1 MISVKAAEA
10 GWTVEIEGLEA
21 RRIRRS
27 PQGFPLPPE
36 QEVADEREGGVRC
49 LQASPEEIREVYARI
64 VGRSPADGD
73 MDAFGR
79 YLFDT
84 LLGEAHWNQ
93 LVARAGD
100 GALELLLRWEADA
113 WSLAGLPWEM
123 MRGPEG
129 FLAAHRDPRVSFVRL
144 APTGAEG
151 PRAPSAIPFRVLF
164 VININSQ
171 QPRSP
176 TGGRHLKPGA
186 EYLAVLSELRR
197 VVEVTL
203 NSRILLDATPE
214 MLERAVEEFQPTIVH
229 FICHGEW
236 KGLHLRSDGT
246 SEGSRYAGV
255 ERCDARR
262 LIDIFRKKSQQLPSI
277 VLLNACDSSGMPI
290 SSRAPEPRPPELPLA
305 VQLAQLGIPMVI
317 GMAGRIAD
325 HACRLFSL
333 HFYGAFL
340 REFEQES
347 EQEKAVWLDASR
359 AVAEG
364 RRAALV
370 HFEGYSSRSDWCF
383 PHLVVREDSP
393 PVVEISD
400 AAKLYQLQ
408 QKVRTLKTNNPF
420 CDRLGAR
427 RKFEQWLDSGAW
439 RKTLFAIL
447 GPVESDSLVI
457 HKKDQFG
464 LTSLL
469 EEFAVLALYSGFLPC
484 VPTIK
489 RIKRARAANKDA
501 VFLRKQ
507 REAEEPPASIWGLA
521 QELSQSIL
529 DVRAE
534 FDLESKEP
542 LEFDLLQ
549 ARREDPLAPLHP
561 EVERRLRT
569 ARKVSDPRVVRA
581 ALAEDLARLSQDAM
595 KPKEN
600 KDEMVFKGVMVF
612 LDEIHQFGP
621 DISDLRTLL
630 TSYGLGS
637 AKFPVPV
644 VFTTHRAARSGLSDE
659 SLKKLYERL
668 NVESHKLGPFSED
681 QGLVPY
687 EQFLLFKKLVFKPE
701 IDAEMANFALDQM
714 HLKVMGIP
722 SRLYSDEVEAVVRTA
737 VNRKLLEPADDERIW
752 MAEREEGRS

>member
-1 MISVKAAEA
+1 MRTLVSIKAAAA
-10 GWTVEIEGLEA
+10 GWTIEVEGLEA
-21 RRIRRS
+21 RRLRRS
-27 PQGFPLPPE
+27 PRGFPLPPE
-36 QEVADEREGGVRC
+36 QELEAARDAPVRR
-49 LQASPEEIREVYARI
+49 LYESPEEIGALYLRI
-64 VGRSPADGD
+64 VRRSPADGD
-73 MDAFGR
+73 MDLFGR

-84 LLGEAHWNQ
+84 LLGESHWNQ

-100 GALELLLRWEADA
+100 GELELSLRWEAEA

-123 MRGPEG
+123 MRGPGG
-129 FLAAHRDPRVSFVRL
+129 FLAAHRGPRVSFVRL

-151 PRAPSAIPFRVLF
+151 LSEPSAIPFRVLF
-164 VININSQ
+164 VINITSQ
-171 QPRSP
+171 QQCSP
-176 TGGRHLKPGA
+176 AGGKHLKPGA
-186 EYLAVLSELRR
+186 EYLAVLSQLRR

-203 NSRILLDATPE
+203 NSRILLEATPE

-236 KGLHLRSDGT
+236 KGIHLRAEGA
-246 SEGSRYAGV
+246 SEGCRQAGV

-262 LIDIFRKKSQQLPSI
+262 LIDIFRKKSEQLPSI

-290 SSRAPEPRPPELPLA
+290 SCRAPEPGASPASPELPLA

-340 REFEQES
+340 QGLEQPGTS
-347 EQEKAVWLDASR
+347 EGGVRLDAAR

-364 RRAALV
+364 RRSALV
-370 HFEGYSSRSDWCF
+370 HYEGYSSRSDWCF
-383 PHLVVREDSP
+383 PNLVVREGSP
-393 PVVEISD
+393 PVVEIED

-408 QKVRTLKTNNPF
+408 QKVRTLKRSNPF

-427 RKFEQWLDSGAW
+427 RKFEHWLDSGAW

-457 HKKDQFG
+457 QKKDQFG

-469 EEFAVLALYSGFLPC
+469 EEFAVLALYSDFIPC
-484 VPTIK
+484 MPTIQ
-489 RIKRARAANKDA
+489 RVRVADQSP
-501 VFLRKQ
+501 VFLRRR

-521 QELSQSIL
+521 KELSQSIQ
-529 DVRAE
+529 DVRSE
-534 FDLESKEP
+534 FGLDPDTP
-542 LEFDLLQ
+542 LEFDRLQ
-549 ARREDPLAPLHP
+549 ARREDARAQLHP
-561 EVERRLRT
+561 EVERRFRT
-569 ARKVSDPRVVRA
+569 ARKANDPRVVRA
-581 ALAEDLARLSQDAM
+581 ALSEDMERLSRDA
-595 KPKEN
+595 
-600 KDEMVFKGVMVF
+600 VAAGWKGVMVF
-612 LDEIHQFGP
+612 LDEIHHFGP

-644 VFTTHRAARSGLSDE
+644 VFTTHRAARSGLSDDA
-659 SLKKLYERL
+659 LKKLYERL

-687 EQFLLFKKLVFKPE
+687 EQFLLSRKLVFKPE
-701 IDAEMANFALDQM
+701 IEAEMVNFALDQM

-722 SRLYSDEVEAVVRTA
+722 SRLYSDEVEAVVQTA
-737 VNRKLLEPADDERIW
+737 VKRKLLEPVDDEQIW
-752 MAEREEGRS
+752 REGSGP